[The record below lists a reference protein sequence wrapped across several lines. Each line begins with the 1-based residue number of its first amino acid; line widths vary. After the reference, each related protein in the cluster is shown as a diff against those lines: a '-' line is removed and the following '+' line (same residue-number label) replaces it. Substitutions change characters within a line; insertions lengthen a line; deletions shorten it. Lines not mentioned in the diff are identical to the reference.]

1 MSNYGNFMYGAYGAD
16 VDETDP
22 RQNTLKAC
30 VMFCMLS
37 TLSSDAD
44 AFVNE
49 TMEYSFVGKVLK
61 RKMECMNCS
70 IEISDT
76 VYILLDICSG
86 SNPGL
91 SQIMLHDL
99 LETARKRGYEKID
112 FTEFS
117 LIHASEFPIVLK
129 DNGDYTEYGLEISR
143 KWDEQKVHPEKGLSY
158 NKVDT
163 KEYWQEVFGEV
174 KA

>member
-22 RQNTLKAC
+22 RQNTLKNC

-37 TLSSDAD
+37 TMTPDAD
-44 AFVNE
+44 AFANE
-49 TMEYSFVGKVLK
+49 MMEQSFVGKILK
-61 RKMECMNCS
+61 RKMKCMNCP
-70 IEISDT
+70 IEISNT

-143 KWDEQKVHPEKGLSY
+143 KWDEQKVRPEKGFSY

-163 KEYWQEVFGEV
+163 EKYWQEVFWEV